1 MTDAYA
7 RAGVDVGAADVAI
20 GALVG
25 VLRTIETGRAS
36 RVVPLPG
43 HYAAVLE
50 VAPNLGIAVGTD
62 GVGSKLI
69 VAEQTGRYDT
79 VGVDCIAMNVN
90 DVICVGAEPI
100 AVLDYLAVE
109 QTDPDVFA
117 AIARGLKTGAE
128 QAGVEI
134 PGGEVAVLPELIRG
148 HPSPTGFDLTA
159 ACFGTVAL
167 DAIVTG
173 AACAP
178 GDALIGL
185 PSSGLHSNGYTLAR
199 RVLEP
204 LGLDTRPAALGG
216 ASVADALLEPTVI
229 YVRAVL
235 DLLRSDVPVHG
246 LAHITGGGLA
256 NLLRLS
262 GTVGWA
268 IESPLPVPAVF
279 DLIRD
284 EGGGA
289 GGRAL
294 GRVQHGLRLRGRGA
308 GVGGRRGGRA
318 TGVAPPGGGEDR
330 HGHRRMPGSCA
341 LPCAELVGGGLGS
354 IGGARSAAADERR
367 LRAWSGL
374 RPVRQPSPETNG
386 RDGCLRGGQ
395 STDRAGRPGGT
406 SPGADVNVGRRPDQ
420 AELPT
425 LTCHARVNVGTHRR
439 TPSLPTFTADAAAGT
454 VDCPPGNIHPGR
466 SFPGGAV

>member
-1 MTDAYA
+1 VTDAYA
-7 RAGVDVGAADVAI
+7 RAGVDVGAADLAI

-25 VLRTIETGRAS
+25 VLRTIETGRPS

-69 VAEQTGRYDT
+69 VAERTGRYDT
-79 VGVDCIAMNVN
+79 VGIDCVAMNVN

-117 AIARGLKTGAE
+117 AIARGLKAGAE

-204 LGLDTRPAALGG
+204 LGLDTRPAVLGG
-216 ASVADALLEPTVI
+216 ATVADVLLEPTVI
-229 YVRAVL
+229 YVRAIL
-235 DLLRSDVPVHG
+235 DLLRSDLPVHG

-256 NLLRLS
+256 NLRRLS
-262 GTVGWA
+262 DSVGWA

-279 DLIRD
+279 ALIRE
-284 EGGGA
+284 EGGVPEAELWDVFNMGCGFVVVVPEAAAAEATALLTAHHPGA
-289 GGRAL
+289 ARIGTVTGD
-294 GRVQHGLRLRGRGA
+294 A
-308 GVGGRRGGRA
+308 GV
-318 TGVAPPGGGEDR
+318 V
-330 HGHRRMPGSCA
+330 
-341 LPCAELVGGGLGS
+341 
-354 IGGARSAAADERR
+354 RS
-367 LRAWSGL
+367 
-374 RPVRQPSPETNG
+374 PVP
-386 RDGCLRGGQ
+386 
-395 STDRAGRPGGT
+395 
-406 SPGADVNVGRRPDQ
+406 
-420 AELPT
+420 
-425 LTCHARVNVGTHRR
+425 
-439 TPSLPTFTADAAAGT
+439 
-454 VDCPPGNIHPGR
+454 
-466 SFPGGAV
+466 